1 MARIRF
7 ITFEGGEGSGKSSHA
22 RRLADWLKGQGREVV
37 LTREPGGTPGAEE
50 IRKLLGIV
58 GNVDRLLFLQSALIV
73 GVASMGLGLAMLNS
87 MRERRRDV
95 AVMRAL
101 GARRT
106 TVFAVIV
113 GEAILVAA
121 AGGVLGCVAARGV
134 LWAVAPMVVAATG
147 FAPAIPP
154 ICGLDIVAVIGAAAI
169 GALAGLGPAAAAY
182 RTDVAD
188 ALSRG

>member
-1 MARIRF
+1 MRAKSALAVWALRKEINN
-7 ITFEGGEGSGKSSHA
+7 GSEA
-22 RRLADWLKGQGREVV
+22 QAAA
-37 LTREPGGTPGAEE
+37 PAEE

-154 ICGLDIVAVIGAAAI
+154 ICGLDIVAGAAAI